1 MRPTILFAAVMA
13 TIWNLQLFDSP
24 YVMTKGGPGY
34 ASTTIV
40 MYIYQ
45 QAFKFDRMG
54 LAATMAIVLLVI
66 ILALAAVRLGCSGA
80 RSSSEMATMVSQV
93 VEPAAVRRTRAV
105 KDALTYLMLAI
116 AGLIA
121 AGPIVYL
128 VATSLKQTYA
138 GPSISPSS
146 GILRSS
152 TTTTSGSSTPSG
164 SG

>member
-66 ILALAAVRLGCSGA
+66 ILALAAVRL
-80 RSSSEMATMVSQV
+80 RLF
-93 VEPAAVRRTRAV
+93 RRE
-105 KDALTYLMLAI
+105 I
-116 AGLIA
+116 EF
-121 AGPIVYL
+121 
-128 VATSLKQTYA
+128 
-138 GPSISPSS
+138 
-146 GILRSS
+146 
-152 TTTTSGSSTPSG
+152 
-164 SG
+164 

>member
-1 MRPTILFAAVMA
+1 
-13 TIWNLQLFDSP
+13 
-24 YVMTKGGPGY
+24 
-34 ASTTIV
+34 
-40 MYIYQ
+40 
-45 QAFKFDRMG
+45 
-54 LAATMAIVLLVI
+54 
-66 ILALAAVRLGCSGA
+66 
-80 RSSSEMATMVSQV
+80 MVSQV

-138 GPSISPSS
+138 RTVDLSVP